1 MSGQPGFFDIEER
14 YEALSRAGD
23 PLEKLEKMIPWNKF
37 RYLLKNALQRKDRSN
52 GGRPPFDDVL
62 MFKILVLQA
71 LFRGLFRYVNR
82 PCVFPALN
90 PLS

>member
-62 MFKILVLQA
+62 MFKIVVLQA
-71 LFRGLFRYVNR
+71 LYNEVVSVVWTEKRLG
-82 PCVFPALN
+82 
-90 PLS
+90 